1 RATATG
7 QATTAQPVSP
17 LLALTRGG
25 QCGPAAWGFPAPGPC
40 PSADDRHGARLAQR
54 DAACLKISLEVP
66 EDSQRILCE
75 DVTLHGSHSTPPGLR
90 EAPMAAR
97 FPGVPPRPLPPS
109 GPPAAVPAGGTMSR
123 P

>member
-1 RATATG
+1 MASRRLAVPPRPPPPGSPPAAWALRGATSARATATG

-66 EDSQRILCE
+66 EDSQRILC
-75 DVTLHGSHSTPPGLR
+75 
-90 EAPMAAR
+90 
-97 FPGVPPRPLPPS
+97 
-109 GPPAAVPAGGTMSR
+109 
-123 P
+123 